1 MSEWTKMYRGDSQEA
16 RTVTLTFSFFA
27 IYSLNLFETMPIPC
41 TPYRRSRSL
50 PPGALLSFLPALLA
64 LSLTACSPSA
74 SIPRE
79 GEETIQV
86 LRPGVLHRAIRDPRG
101 PWNIHVLEVD
111 LRQPD
116 LFFESARAQDSLY
129 GRETTSTMARRK
141 TDSLKTVLAGV
152 NADFFDLKTGESVN
166 NQVTGGVVVR
176 AVIPAYAGAGEYR
189 GVRSQIGFS
198 REGRPILDKLIFD
211 GRVFW
216 RGGAVSAI
224 TGVNVIRVR
233 TDLVL
238 LNSYSGRIPPADSLR
253 GRRVS
258 LPLRVI
264 GTSGD
269 TLLVLAGRTEQG
281 SGHVRP
287 TNDAPVLLSV
297 NHPQLFD
304 SLGTVE
310 GDTLKVLLGF
320 RPASAGIRALV
331 GGIPRLVRNGVSVVG
346 TPGSLEGATEE
357 FSEKRHPR
365 TGIGFS
371 RDSSI
376 VTLVTVDGRQSES
389 VGMSLAEFA
398 ELMISLGIAE
408 GLNLDGGG
416 STTMVI
422 RGAVVNS
429 PSDPTGERPVANAV
443 LLMERR
449 R

>member
-1 MSEWTKMYRGDSQEA
+1 
-16 RTVTLTFSFFA
+16 
-27 IYSLNLFETMPIPC
+27 
-41 TPYRRSRSL
+41 
-50 PPGALLSFLPALLA
+50 
-64 LSLTACSPSA
+64 
-74 SIPRE
+74 
-79 GEETIQV
+79 
-86 LRPGVLHRAIRDPRG
+86 
-101 PWNIHVLEVD
+101 
-111 LRQPD
+111 
-116 LFFESARAQDSLY
+116 
-129 GRETTSTMARRK
+129 
-141 TDSLKTVLAGV
+141 
-152 NADFFDLKTGESVN
+152 
-166 NQVTGGVVVR
+166 
-176 AVIPAYAGAGEYR
+176 
-189 GVRSQIGFS
+189 
-198 REGRPILDKLIFD
+198 
-211 GRVFW
+211 
-216 RGGAVSAI
+216 
-224 TGVNVIRVR
+224 
-233 TDLVL
+233 
-238 LNSYSGRIPPADSLR
+238 
-253 GRRVS
+253 
-258 LPLRVI
+258 
-264 GTSGD
+264 
-269 TLLVLAGRTEQG
+269 
-281 SGHVRP
+281 
-287 TNDAPVLLSV
+287 
-297 NHPQLFD
+297 
-304 SLGTVE
+304 VE